1 MEEVTFACD
10 SLLEGD
16 GFEPSVPG
24 TKEPVFVAE
33 GELRD
38 RTGAAKRVVS
48 YAVPM
53 VRIHLPPAESPCL
66 TQTRPMQVENRRFRA
81 LLWLTQLR
89 RGFGHREASVSG
101 LWAALTSGA
110 RGGSAQPTGAG
121 GDRAL
126 FRLIELHAYFREL
139 GRPERRLLLALRV
152 AAGEAAPTDDR
163 ELAELKSALRGVLAL
178 QRSGRGPRRRPPGLR
193 SIVMTRPGSG

>member
-1 MEEVTFACD
+1 MKF
-10 SLLEGD
+10 
-16 GFEPSVPG
+16 
-24 TKEPVFVAE
+24 
-33 GELRD
+33 
-38 RTGAAKRVVS
+38 
-48 YAVPM
+48 
-53 VRIHLPPAESPCL
+53 PAETAPSSGESVSHTDQADAGREP
-66 TQTRPMQVENRRFRA
+66 RVSRA
-81 LLWLTQLR
+81 SWLTQLR

>member
-1 MEEVTFACD
+1 MSHTDQAD
-10 SLLEGD
+10 AGR
-16 GFEPSVPG
+16 EP
-24 TKEPVFVAE
+24 
-33 GELRD
+33 
-38 RTGAAKRVVS
+38 RVS
-48 YAVPM
+48 
-53 VRIHLPPAESPCL
+53 
-66 TQTRPMQVENRRFRA
+66 RA
-81 LLWLTQLR
+81 SWLTQLR

-110 RGGSAQPTGAG
+110 RGDSAQPTGAG